1 MNDSKRWE
9 DAWAL
14 DLPGETAEQILFGLV
29 LKDMAHGTSFDVEFG
44 EGGPVLE
51 VDFICGDELEGS
63 TYRLLLVAEVAGP
76 EETERLT
83 EVAEDVLGEMAAVA
97 QEAVDG
103 AVMLEEAS
111 LDAIE
116 LRAVPEDDERWDLVC
131 PDWLAPDGAE
141 VPFGFRPFRRSD
153 GTPWPSDEALN
164 RHARIVVVPTETGYR
179 LYGVDL
185 PAEDGGE
192 ETADRA

>member
-1 MNDSKRWE
+1 MSDSTRWE

-29 LKDMAHGTSFDVEFG
+29 LKDLAHGTSFDVEFG
-44 EGGPVLE
+44 EDGPVLE
-51 VDFICGDELEGS
+51 VDFVCGDELEGT

-76 EETERLT
+76 EERDLLT
-83 EVAEDVLGEMAAVA
+83 EFAEEALGEMAATA

-103 AVMLEEAS
+103 AELLDEAV

-116 LRAVPEDDERWDLVC
+116 VRAVPEDEERWDLVC

-141 VPFGFRPFRRSD
+141 VPFGFRPFRKTD
-153 GTPWPSDEALN
+153 GSPWPSDEMLG
-164 RHARIVVVPTETGYR
+164 RFSRVVVVPTERGYR
-179 LYGVDL
+179 LYGVNL
-185 PAEDGGE
+185 PSEEEPAED
-192 ETADRA
+192 